1 MKKSITNALMVMVL
15 LTLTIALGG
24 CSGDKASD
32 SSQIVVGIPQDLEDS
47 LDPHVAVAAGT
58 KEVLFNIYEGLVKP
72 DSDGNLIPAVASEYA
87 VSEDEK
93 TFTFTLREG
102 IKFHNGNPV
111 TVEDVKY
118 SIEKCADT
126 TDGEPLVEAYSN
138 IERIETPDDRTI
150 EIVLKE
156 PNNDFLSYMTTAIL
170 PADNANPDTE
180 PIGTGPYL
188 YVSRSPQENFVVKR
202 FDDYW
207 GTPAYIENV
216 IFKVC
221 PNADTIVMDLRG
233 GSIDMYARLTSAQIN
248 ELDDQFDIYEGTM
261 NLVQALYL
269 NNAVKP
275 FDDVRVRQAM
285 CYAVNQQEIFD
296 LTFDG
301 KGTEIGSSMFP
312 AFGKYYIPEL
322 ADVYDQDLDK
332 AKELMK
338 EAGYENGFSM
348 TITVPS
354 NYQPHIDTA
363 QVLVEQLKAINID
376 ASIELIE
383 WSSWL
388 SDVYADRHYESTVI
402 GVDAAELTA
411 RALLDRFESTAGN
424 NFINFN
430 NPEYDEVYAKA
441 ITSNDAEQQTELY
454 KQLETILTED
464 AANVY
469 IQDMAEFVA
478 LNSKYEGYE
487 FYPLYVQDMSKI
499 RLKEQ
504 TQK

>member
-1 MKKSITNALMVMVL
+1 MKKSMRSALAVMML

-72 DSDGNLIPAVASEYA
+72 DPNGELNPAVASEYA
-87 VSEDEK
+87 ISEDEK
-93 TFTFTLREG
+93 TYTFTLREG

-118 SIEKCADT
+118 SIEKCADA
-126 TDGEPLVEAYSN
+126 TDGEPLVEAYSI
-138 IERIETPDDRTI
+138 IESVNTPDDRTI
-150 EIVLKE
+150 EIVLSE

-170 PADNANPDTE
+170 PADNTEPDTN
-180 PIGTGPYL
+180 PIGTGPYM
-188 YVSRSPQENFVVKR
+188 YVLRSPQENFVVKR
-202 FDDYW
+202 FDGYW
-207 GTPAYIENV
+207 GTPANIENV

-221 PNADTIVMDLRG
+221 PNADTITMDMRG

-248 ELDDQFDIYEGTM
+248 ELGEGFDVYEGTM

-269 NNAVKP
+269 NNAAEP
-275 FDDVRVRQAM
+275 FDDIRVRQAM

-312 AFGKYYIPEL
+312 AFGKYYMPEL
-322 ADVYDQDLDK
+322 AEVYNQDIDK
-332 AKELMK
+332 AKALMK
-338 EAGYENGFSM
+338 EAGYEDGFSM

-363 QVLVEQLKAINID
+363 QVLIEQLKAINID
-376 ASIELIE
+376 ARIELVE

-388 SDVYADRHYESTVI
+388 SDVYADRNYEATVI

-411 RALLDRFESTAGN
+411 RALLDRFESQAGN
-424 NFINFN
+424 NFINFSN
-430 NPEYDEVYAKA
+430 AEYDKVYADV
-441 ITSNDAEQQTELY
+441 ITCNDPEQQTKLY
-454 KQLETILTED
+454 KQLEAILTED
-464 AANVY
+464 AASVY

-478 LNSKYEGYE
+478 LNDRFEGYE

-499 RLKEQ
+499 KLKEQ
-504 TQK
+504 L